1 MRISD
6 WSSDVCSSDLEQ
18 VINDMSNLLKV
29 LAGRLQGLPATV
41 DGDDPAQSAADGRRE
56 ALLQEQ
62 GRSPGAIETYLA
74 PVGRTT
80 GEIAEPDR
88 DGPRR
93 RGRPARG
100 LKRTDEGIRARGG
113 AGAETGQQ
121 QGKEE

>member
-41 DGDDPAQSAADGRRE
+41 DGDDPEQSAADGRLE

-62 GRSPGAIETYLA
+62 GRSLGAIETYLA
-74 PVGRTT
+74 TFGRTLR
-80 GEIAEPDR
+80 EIAEPDR
-88 DGPRR
+88 DGPCR

-100 LKRTDEGIRARGG
+100 FRSEEHTSELQSLMRTSYALFC
-113 AGAETGQQ
+113 
-121 QGKEE
+121 

>member
-41 DGDDPAQSAADGRRE
+41 DGDDPEQSAADGRLE

-62 GRSPGAIETYLA
+62 GRGLGAIETYLA
-74 PVGRTT
+74 TFGRTLR
-80 GEIAEPDR
+80 EIAEPDR
-88 DGPRR
+88 DGPCR
-93 RGRPARG
+93 RGRPGHAFPG
-100 LKRTDEGIRARGG
+100 RAGG
-113 AGAETGQQ
+113 VLGPGVAGAAGL
-121 QGKEE
+121 G